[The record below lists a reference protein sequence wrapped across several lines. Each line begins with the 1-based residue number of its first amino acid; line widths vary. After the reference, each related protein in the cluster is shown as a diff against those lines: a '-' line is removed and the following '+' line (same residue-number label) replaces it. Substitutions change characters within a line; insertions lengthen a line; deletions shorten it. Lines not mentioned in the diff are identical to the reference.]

1 MLGAGSSRRFQM
13 LAPMVRVWM
22 RGRMWFHL
30 ESVHLQETAC
40 LMFLLKSNLFP
51 NVNKERGKSGS
62 CGGCATANM
71 FSKWHKLRC
80 CWGLFCCSCMLED
93 IRLIISMTLQRI
105 SSNDLKSLENLHIFF
120 HYTLINTNAE
130 PPQNIC
136 GMSRERLIYQKSVN
150 SHYFCKILRFE
161 VG

>member
-62 CGGCATANM
+62 CGGCATANVFKVTQTEM
-71 FSKWHKLRC
+71 LLRTVLLLLYVRRYQTDHFNDIPENFIKWL
-80 CWGLFCCSCMLED
+80 
-93 IRLIISMTLQRI
+93 
-105 SSNDLKSLENLHIFF
+105 LKSLEKLHVFF

-136 GMSRERLIYQKSVN
+136 GMSRERLIY
-150 SHYFCKILRFE
+150 
-161 VG
+161 